1 MASFEEGVGRIGWS
15 KHWRRLE
22 MARQMIKALAKA
34 DQAFGQVRIA
44 LEHFIA

>member
-1 MASFEEGVGRIGWS
+1 MGWS
-15 KHWRRLE
+15 KHWRRSE
-22 MARQMIKALAKA
+22 MAWQIKALAKA